1 MNTQETILQLEGL
14 KLKGM
19 AECYKALQ
27 SMPVNQWP
35 TLDTFMA
42 RLAEA
47 EQQYRNRKRTEMYLK
62 TSKLR
67 YNAAM
72 EDVICSEERNL
83 SKEML
88 LKLMDCTFI
97 DRAENLL
104 IDGKTGC
111 GKSFLACAVGRQACF
126 MGHRV
131 EYFSMNKFVER
142 IALAKLDGS
151 LLKVINHI
159 ERNDLV
165 IFDDFGLQPLDN
177 NSRLALLQILEDC
190 YQRKS
195 VIVTSQLPVSKW
207 YDYINEPTLAD
218 AIMDRLTANAVR
230 IELKGDSMRR
240 KNQKNNNFAEPKATI
255 SEVVHLKTLQKVHLM

>member
-19 AECYKALQ
+19 AECYKALHG
-27 SMPVNQWP
+27 MPVNQWP

-42 RLAEA
+42 GLAEA

-67 YNAAM
+67 YNAVM
-72 EDVICSEERNL
+72 EDVICSEERNMN
-83 SKEML
+83 KEMP

-97 DRAENLL
+97 DRAESLL

-131 EYFSMNKFVER
+131 VSVHFSNP
-142 IALAKLDGS
+142 L
-151 LLKVINHI
+151 
-159 ERNDLV
+159 
-165 IFDDFGLQPLDN
+165 IFSGY
-177 NSRLALLQILEDC
+177 LEDF
-190 YQRKS
+190 
-195 VIVTSQLPVSKW
+195 V
-207 YDYINEPTLAD
+207 
-218 AIMDRLTANAVR
+218 
-230 IELKGDSMRR
+230 
-240 KNQKNNNFAEPKATI
+240 
-255 SEVVHLKTLQKVHLM
+255 

>member
-19 AECYKALQ
+19 ADCYKALQ
-27 SMPVNQWP
+27 QMPVSEWP
-35 TLDTFMA
+35 TLDQFVARMA
-42 RLAEA
+42 ESENL
-47 EQQYRNRKRTEMYLK
+47 YRNQKRTELYLK

-67 YNAAM
+67 YNAVL
-72 EDVICSEERNL
+72 EDVTCSAERNL
-83 SKEML
+83 TKETL
-88 LKLMDCTFI
+88 LKIADCSFI
-97 DRAENLL
+97 NRAENIL

-111 GKSFLACAVGRQACF
+111 GKSFLACA
-126 MGHRV
+126 
-131 EYFSMNKFVER
+131 
-142 IALAKLDGS
+142 KLDGT

-195 VIVTSQLPVSKW
+195 VIVTSQLPVAKW

-218 AIMDRLTANAVR
+218 AIMDRLLANASR
-230 IELKGDSMRR
+230 IELKGESMRR
-240 KNQKNNNFAEPKATI
+240 KTKK
-255 SEVVHLKTLQKVHLM
+255 

>member
-1 MNTQETILQLEGL
+1 MNTQETILQLEEL

-19 AECYKALQ
+19 AACYKGLQ
-27 SMPVNQWP
+27 EMSVTDWP
-35 TLDTFMA
+35 TLDQFVA

-47 EQQYRNRKRTEMYLK
+47 ERQYRDQKRTAMYLK

-67 YNAAM
+67 YNAVL

-83 SKEML
+83 SKETL
-88 LKLMDCTFI
+88 LKLMDCSFI
-97 DRAENLL
+97 SRAENIL

-111 GKSFLACAVGRQACF
+111 GKSYLACAIGRQACI
-126 MGHRV
+126 MGYRV
-131 EYFSMNKFVER
+131 EYYSMNKFIER
-142 IALAKLDGS
+142 ISLAKQDGT

-195 VIVTSQLPVSKW
+195 VIVTSQLPVGKW
-207 YDYINEPTLAD
+207 YDYIQEPTLAD
-218 AIMDRLTANAVR
+218 AILDRLLANNAWR
-230 IELKGDSMRR
+230 LELKGDSMRR
-240 KNQKNNNFAEPKATI
+240 K
-255 SEVVHLKTLQKVHLM
+255 LKK

>member
-1 MNTQETILQLEGL
+1 M
-14 KLKGM
+14 
-19 AECYKALQ
+19 LQ
-27 SMPVNQWP
+27 SPSQYACKPVAYFGHLYCKTCRSGTAVP
-35 TLDTFMA
+35 
-42 RLAEA
+42 
-47 EQQYRNRKRTEMYLK
+47 QQKEDRDVPQDQQAA
-62 TSKLR
+62 LR
-67 YNAAM
+67 YNAVM
-72 EDVICSEERNL
+72 EDVICSEDRNL
-83 SKEML
+83 GKEML
-88 LKLMDCTFI
+88 LRLMDCTFI

-104 IDGKTGC
+104 IDGRTGC
-111 GKSFLACAVGRQACF
+111 GKSFLACAIGRQACF

-131 EYFSMNKFVER
+131 EYFSMNKFIER

-151 LLKVINHI
+151 LLKIINRI
-159 ERNDLV
+159 EKNDLV

-230 IELKGDSMRR
+230 VELKGDSMRR
-240 KNQKNNNFAEPKATI
+240 KNQKK
-255 SEVVHLKTLQKVHLM
+255 

>member
-1 MNTQETILQLEGL
+1 MNQVYKYYYSRVYNETWTSIDELNARLMELNDQYNNEIM
-14 KLKGM
+14 KGRTYSRRQKF
-19 AECYKALQ
+19 E
-27 SMPVNQWP
+27 NEWP
-35 TLDTFMA
+35 TLDQFVA
-42 RLAEA
+42 KLAEA
-47 EQQYRNRKRTEMYLK
+47 ENQYRNQRRTEMYLK

-67 YNAAM
+67 YNAVF
-72 EDVICSEERNL
+72 EDVICTKERNL
-83 SKEML
+83 TKETL
-88 LKLMDCTFI
+88 LKIMDCSFI
-97 DRAENLL
+97 GRAENIL

-111 GKSFLACAVGRQACF
+111 GKSFLACAIGRQACF

-131 EYFSMNKFVER
+131 EYFSMNKFIER

-151 LLKVINHI
+151 MLKVINHI

-195 VIVTSQLPVSKW
+195 VIVTSQLPIAKW

-218 AIMDRLTANAVR
+218 AIMDRLLANATR

-240 KNQKNNNFAEPKATI
+240 KNK
-255 SEVVHLKTLQKVHLM
+255 

>member
-1 MNTQETILQLEGL
+1 
-14 KLKGM
+14 
-19 AECYKALQ
+19 
-27 SMPVNQWP
+27 
-35 TLDTFMA
+35 
-42 RLAEA
+42 
-47 EQQYRNRKRTEMYLK
+47 
-62 TSKLR
+62 
-67 YNAAM
+67 M

-83 SKEML
+83 NKEML

-104 IDGKTGC
+104 GKTGC

-131 EYFSMNKFVER
+131 EYFPMNKFVER

-177 NSRLALLQILEDC
+177 NSRLALL
-190 YQRKS
+190 
-195 VIVTSQLPVSKW
+195 
-207 YDYINEPTLAD
+207 
-218 AIMDRLTANAVR
+218 
-230 IELKGDSMRR
+230 
-240 KNQKNNNFAEPKATI
+240 
-255 SEVVHLKTLQKVHLM
+255 

>member
-1 MNTQETILQLEGL
+1 MYAGHPNISNQSWHTYEYKYMNTQETILQLEDL

-19 AECYKALQ
+19 AECYKGLQ
-27 SMPVNQWP
+27 AMPVNEWP
-35 TLDTFMA
+35 TIDMFVA
-42 RLAEA
+42 RMAEA
-47 EQQYRNRKRTEMYLK
+47 ERQYRNKRRTELYLK

-67 YNAAM
+67 YNTVM

-83 SKEML
+83 SKDVL
-88 LKLMDCTFI
+88 LKLADCSFI
-97 DRAENLL
+97 ERAENVL

-111 GKSFLACAVGRQACF
+111 GKSFLACAIGRQACF
-126 MGHRV
+126 LGHRV
-131 EYFSMNKFVER
+131 EYFSMNKFIER

-195 VIVTSQLPVSKW
+195 VIITSQLPVAKW

-218 AIMDRLTANAVR
+218 AIMDRLCANAHR
-230 IELKGDSMRR
+230 IELKGDSLRR
-240 KNQKNNNFAEPKATI
+240 KNQKKN
-255 SEVVHLKTLQKVHLM
+255 

>member
-1 MNTQETILQLEGL
+1 
-14 KLKGM
+14 
-19 AECYKALQ
+19 
-27 SMPVNQWP
+27 
-35 TLDTFMA
+35 MA

-67 YNAAM
+67 YNAVM

-83 SKEML
+83 NKEML
-88 LKLMDCTFI
+88 LKHMDCTFI

-177 NSRLALLQILEDC
+177 NSRLALLQILKDC

-218 AIMDRLTANAVR
+218 AIMVRLTANAVR

-240 KNQKNNNFAEPKATI
+240 KFCGTLRNRTP
-255 SEVVHLKTLQKVHLM
+255 VVCEYTPVRGWQRPPCAHSVRHSAGPCRQERVPFLQHLLTDQQG